1 MIQAFDPYFIFGA
14 QALLVVLA
22 IYIFSLAKNK

>member
-1 MIQAFDPYFIFGA
+1 MVKAFDPYFIFLM

-22 IYIFSLAKNK
+22 IYIFSLAKK